1 MNGRLVVLVGMTAM
15 TWSVAAPA
23 ETPPSVWDVARDPGE
38 AGRWDLHTRVERLLQ
53 GSTRMPGESELR
65 REAARVML
73 EDAGAA
79 RSPDVRLRFDL
90 GIVYEELELHRRA
103 IDVLQPALEAAPDHP
118 SAVRALSA
126 LAYAYAKLGDAPRE
140 LEVWRTYIPLLVSE
154 SARATEMMNMGEAE
168 MRLGQI
174 DDAIDT
180 FSEVLRLCGEL
191 PNTSGVSTTY
201 VLTLWDLAVA
211 LDRSG
216 DPRGALVSTRKA
228 LAWSGRTIDHTIN
241 GWDAIRE
248 PGIAF
253 FVPEWERDWYL
264 ALGSAALAG
273 VVTDSLQAARLKADA
288 ARYRGAYVER
298 ATASGAKDPWLVVAK
313 RRANEAAAAATAAM
327 AHLSHAPAAPASK
340 PAASP

>member
-1 MNGRLVVLVGMTAM
+1 MNVRTAAVLVSMTAL
-15 TWSVAAPA
+15 TWSASAPA
-23 ETPPSVWDVARDPGE
+23 ETRPSVWDIARDPGE
-38 AGRWDLHTRVERLLQ
+38 AGRWDLHVRVERLLQ
-53 GSTRMPGESELR
+53 GSLRMRGEDELR

-73 EDAGAA
+73 EDADAA
-79 RSPDVRLRFDL
+79 HSPDVRLRFDL

-103 IDVLQPALEAAPDHP
+103 VDVLQPAIESAPDHP

-140 LEVWRTYIPLLVSE
+140 LEVWRTYIPRLVSE

-168 MRLGQI
+168 MRLGRI
-174 DDAIDT
+174 EDALDT
-180 FSEVLRLCGEL
+180 FTEVLRLCGEL
-191 PNTSGVSTTY
+191 PNSSGVSTTY

-216 DPRGALVSTRKA
+216 DPRGALTTTRKA
-228 LAWSGRTIDHTIN
+228 LAWSGRTIDRSIN
-241 GWDAIRE
+241 GWDAIKE

-273 VVTDSLQAARLKADA
+273 VATDSLEAARLKAEA

-298 ATASGAKDPWLVVAK
+298 ATASGSKDPWLAVAK
-313 RRANEAAAAATAAM
+313 RRAREAAADAAAAI
-327 AHLSHAPAAPASK
+327 ARLARPAPTSK